1 MIQVTCEIEPD
12 LVGELEEHL
21 CSWEVSPWALVVNR
35 ITGEGSLDG
44 YFAGEQEAKTAWASL
59 RDVFLELPEAPKV
72 SLIEDRDWQ
81 EAYKEHFHPWKT
93 GSLHLVPAWEREGYD
108 IPAEHKAVY
117 LDPGMAFGTGNHETT
132 RLCLKALIGFVTDNS
147 KNLMYLSC
155 VDAGCGSGILALAA
169 KVLGFGEVRGF
180 DLDSNAV
187 RIAEE
192 NATENGLSN
201 QVDFACADLASAL
214 QPECADLLLANVQA
228 DVLCEHR
235 VALLTALRPRGTLC
249 LSGVLS
255 KEVEEVERVF
265 VAEAKRMSVSISS
278 QHCLDEQ
285 WAALALRGDC

>member
-21 CSWEVSPWALVVNR
+21 CSWEVSPWVLVVNR
-35 ITGEGSLDG
+35 LTGEGSIDG
-44 YFAGEQEAKTAWASL
+44 YFAVEQEAIIAWASL

-81 EAYKEHFHPWKT
+81 EAYKEHFHPWET
-93 GSLHLVPAWEREGYD
+93 GSLHVVPAWEREGYA
-108 IPAEHKAVY
+108 IPAEHNAVY

-132 RLCLKALIGFVTDNS
+132 RLCLKALNDFVTDNS
-147 KNLMYLSC
+147 KKIMRLSC
-155 VDAGCGSGILALAA
+155 VDAGCGSGVLALAA

-180 DLDSNAV
+180 DLDPDAV

-192 NATENGLSN
+192 NAAANGLSS
-201 QVDFACADLASAL
+201 QVEFACADFTTAL
-214 QPECADLLLANVQA
+214 QPACADLLLANVQA

-235 VALLTALRPRGTLC
+235 VVLLTALRPRGSLC

-255 KEVEEVERVF
+255 KEAEEVERVF
-265 VAEAKRMSVSISS
+265 AAEAKRLDLSASS
-278 QHCLDEQ
+278 QLCFDDE
-285 WAALALRGDC
+285 WASLLFQGNC